1 MLDLLLLWYRTISGA
16 LTAYVHSA
24 YTYSLLATHVCFD
37 DCLTLSLLM
46 ICERKR
52 IIWHCIVL
60 YCAVPL
66 RAVLC
71 CSVVY
76 LARESVCVYISLS
89 FGIFRLLFL
98 FTFCSFRC
106 RRRQCRLLLL
116 LLLLLFNNR
125 WKSAYTWHIIAIE
138 NSVQFITA
146 CWSEHNSRLRRGRFW
161 AWIHFWLPSPLFCYC
176 FATSSIRLSCLLDDY
191 QFISIFYCF

>member
-37 DCLTLSLLM
+37 DCLTLSILL

-71 CSVVY
+71 CAVLLCIWPESPYVCISLFLSVYFDFFFFLRSVVFVVVVVS
-76 LARESVCVYISLS
+76 AVCCCCYYYYYSTIGGKVHIHGTSSLS
-89 FGIFRLLFL
+89 KIQYSLLPRVDQN
-98 FTFCSFRC
+98 T
-106 RRRQCRLLLL
+106 
-116 LLLLLFNNR
+116 
-125 WKSAYTWHIIAIE
+125 
-138 NSVQFITA
+138 TA
-146 CWSEHNSRLRRGRFW
+146 
-161 AWIHFWLPSPLFCYC
+161 
-176 FATSSIRLSCLLDDY
+176 D
-191 QFISIFYCF
+191 